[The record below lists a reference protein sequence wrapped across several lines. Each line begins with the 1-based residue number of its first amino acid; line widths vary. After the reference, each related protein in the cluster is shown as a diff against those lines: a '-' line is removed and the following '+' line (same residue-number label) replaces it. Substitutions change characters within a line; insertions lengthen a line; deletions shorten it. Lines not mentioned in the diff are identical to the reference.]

1 MELPQGSGVEV
12 KMKFLSLDSPLM
24 QGLGKMADLMWLN
37 VLTLICCLPVV
48 TVGASLT
55 AMNYMALKIA
65 RNEEC
70 YITRGF
76 FKSFKENFRQA
87 TLIWL
92 IILAVIAV
100 LVGDFLI
107 MGSSA
112 AEFGALLR
120 GVITAAAV
128 LVVFTCMYVFPV
140 LAKFENS
147 IFRTLKNA
155 FLMSLMQFPK
165 TILMIIMYAVPLVV
179 FFFVLQ
185 LMPLSLLFGLSAPA
199 WGSAK
204 LYNKLFKKLE
214 DQILE
219 AGAPEGEPEED
230 ERIFRDEL
238 DPALENYDKNQ

>member
-1 MELPQGSGVEV
+1 
-12 KMKFLSLDSPLM
+12 MKFLSLDSPLM

-219 AGAPEGEPEED
+219 ASAPEGEPEED